1 MTSKLPKSHVSLGL
15 SGIERYFVYLFI
27 NPFVWFDGILPIPI
41 FRHIYN
47 STLRFVLYL
56 ALSSPFVIG
65 MLFLASVVMNS
76 EQSLNM
82 VTGLMFAQLETLISH
97 IGTYGAL
104 VQREWVYVGIAIA
117 GYYFLAGVIQY
128 LPVDVSEY
136 RTFRTPE
143 RPYKWEWLTLNVIK
157 AGPIWV
163 VALVALNATHLIGR
177 VPGGLFVLT
186 LALLFGATRIM
197 GRFVHNA
204 LAHHEN
210 SGEENRAS
218 YYWNERSLR
227 GRCQTYAL
235 IPLVIVSGIPA
246 YLLPVST
253 GDIMF
258 GFAVIYSIRILQSL
272 RLTLYEDHDGW
283 FQLEPRLGVWHG
295 LARVPV
301 VFGVVSAIGMGLGAF
316 VSSPLTVVFMAPV
329 VASGLYVLSRYARLG
344 EGSHH
349 CIPQSVVEPDERD
362 MNKAPAVQ
370 LALNAMLSD
379 EAKEAMQ
386 PHNQRPRAISRLY
399 DDMMEVNIVL
409 HQHGLAL
416 IAPKAV
422 LQILGIA
429 TGSTYTSR
437 QAMLAWAGDELTGA
451 RDRIEDAYHGV
462 TPESAIEAIDAAE
475 ETLEEARDLNE
486 EVGRE
491 FGDGIQNI
499 LFERWT
505 TYEFEERDDGIEGRN
520 TLKESK

>member
-1 MTSKLPKSHVSLGL
+1 MTSKLSKSYLSAALNGL
-15 SGIERYFVYLFI
+15 ERYFVYLFI

-41 FRHIYN
+41 FRHIYD
-47 STLRFVLYL
+47 STLRYGLYL
-56 ALSSPFVIG
+56 VLSVPFVFG
-65 MLFLASVVMNS
+65 MLFGAGI
-76 EQSLNM
+76 
-82 VTGLMFAQLETLISH
+82 VTNGQQPLSAVNGHLFAQVGVAYAYL
-97 IGTYGAL
+97 GTYGSL
-104 VQREWVYVGIAIA
+104 VQREWVYMGIAIA

-128 LPVDVSEY
+128 LPVDVSSY

-157 AGPIWV
+157 AVPIWV
-163 VALVALNATHLIGR
+163 VALVALNATHLLGR
-177 VPGGLFVLT
+177 VPGSLFVLT
-186 LALLFGATRIM
+186 LALLFGATRAI
-197 GRFVHNA
+197 GWFTRKTV
-204 LAHHEN
+204 AHHEK
-210 SGEENRAS
+210 SGEENRAQYVMGFWAS
-218 YYWNERSLR
+218 YHGYEA
-227 GRCQTYAL
+227 YAA
-235 IPLVIVSGIPA
+235 IPLTIASGIPA
-246 YLLPVST
+246 SILPIST
-253 GDIMF
+253 GGLMF
-258 GFAVIYSIRILQSL
+258 SFAVFWSIRILQTL

-349 CIPQSVVEPDERD
+349 CIPQSVVEPDERN
-362 MNKAPAVQ
+362 MNEAPAVQ
-370 LALNAMLSD
+370 IAFDAMFGD
-379 EAKEAMQ
+379 EAKEVMQ

-429 TGSTYTSR
+429 TGSTYKSR

-462 TPESAIEAIDAAE
+462 TPESAIEAIEAAE

-505 TYEFEERDDGIEGRN
+505 TYEFEKGTDEG
-520 TLKESK
+520 SKPPSN